1 MTATQASDR
10 RTQADNGQPSPAE
23 RVREWFTSGGL
34 KDRTALLLM
43 LIILLIVAMSAL
55 DMLGLT
61 RGDFNSDYLAATLI
75 AYVPLALLALA
86 ELFVITSGKGGIDL
100 SVGSM
105 VSLSGI
111 VFAMLFQQAGLP
123 LVVSIVLAVVFGGL
137 LGAFNG
143 VLSAYLGFPPL
154 ITTLATFYGYRS
166 IALVVSEQRPI
177 SGPEIS
183 EFYNAAKAIEL
194 PLIGQTLPLVPLGV
208 FTFLLPVA
216 VVAWFVLNRT
226 AYGRSLYA
234 IGTNDTAAEW
244 AGIDTRRTRMTAF
257 VTAGA
262 ISGLVGVYTVAQFA
276 SARPDA
282 GTSGGGM
289 ALPAITI
296 AVLGGVA
303 ITGGIDLS
311 VGSMVSLTGI
321 VFAMLY
327 QQVGLPLAVAVVLAV
342 AFGALLGAVNGF
354 LSAYLGFPPLIATLA
369 TFYGYRSIALVVSE
383 QRPISGPEISEFYSA
398 AKSIELPVIGGG
410 LPLVPLGVFTFL

>member
-303 ITGGIDLS
+303 ITGGIGRLS
-311 VGSMVSLTGI
+311 GVLLAALLI
-321 VFAMLY
+321 VWLNASILLVVPGNAGA
-327 QQVGLPLAVAVVLAV
+327 QAQLLALGLVLLGA
-342 AFGALLGAVNGF
+342 ALLGQFTLRRKRQAPPPTTVTTPLVTRGSTGARSTGTDGDAAPGSTQASTPG
-354 LSAYLGFPPLIATLA
+354 SAPDP
-369 TFYGYRSIALVVSE
+369 S
-383 QRPISGPEISEFYSA
+383 SGP
-398 AKSIELPVIGGG
+398 KQP
-410 LPLVPLGVFTFL
+410 

>member
-1 MTATQASDR
+1 MTAVK
-10 RTQADNGQPSPAE
+10 PAPRQQDDAQRGGPAA
-23 RVREWFTSGGL
+23 RVRDWFVSGGL
-34 KDRTALLLM
+34 KDRTVLLLV
-43 LIILLIVAMSAL
+43 LVILLVVVMSIL
-55 DMLGLT
+55 DAVGVT
-61 RGDFNSDYLAATLI
+61 RGDFNSDYLASSLI
-75 AYVPLALLALA
+75 GYVPLALLAIA
-86 ELFVITSGKGGIDL
+86 QLFVITSGRGGIDL

-123 LVVSIVLAVVFGGL
+123 IFVSIVLAVLFGAL

-143 VLSAYLGFPPL
+143 FLSAYLGFPPL

-216 VVAWFVLNRT
+216 VATWFVLNRT

-234 IGTNDTAAEW
+234 IGTNDTAAQW
-244 AGIDTRRTRMTAF
+244 AGIDTRRTRMAAF
-257 VTAGA
+257 VAAGA
-262 ISGLVGVYTVAQFA
+262 ISGFVGVYTVAQFA

-303 ITGGIDLS
+303 ITGGIGRLS
-311 VGSMVSLTGI
+311 GVLLAALLI
-321 VFAMLY
+321 VWLNASILIVVPGNDGA
-327 QQVGLPLAVAVVLAV
+327 QAQLLALGVV
-342 AFGALLGAVNGF
+342 LLGAALFGQF
-354 LSAYLGFPPLIATLA
+354 KLRRR
-369 TFYGYRSIALVVSE
+369 RSTPTPTPEVPVV
-383 QRPISGPEISEFYSA
+383 
-398 AKSIELPVIGGG
+398 KLP
-410 LPLVPLGVFTFL
+410 

>member
-1 MTATQASDR
+1 MTAVTPA
-10 RTQADNGQPSPAE
+10 PSQQVDPQSTGPKA
-23 RVREWFTSGGL
+23 RMRDWFAGGGL
-34 KDRTALLLM
+34 KDRTVLLLV
-43 LIILLIVAMSAL
+43 LVILLVVVMSIL
-55 DMLGLT
+55 DAIGLT
-61 RGDFNSDYLAATLI
+61 RAEFNSDYLASSLI
-75 AYVPLALLALA
+75 GYVPLALLAIA
-86 ELFVITSGKGGIDL
+86 QLFVITSGKGGIDL

-123 LVVSIVLAVVFGGL
+123 IFVSIVLAVLFGAL

-143 VLSAYLGFPPL
+143 FLSAYLGFPPL

-166 IALVVSEQRPI
+166 IALVVSDQKPI

-194 PLIGQTLPLVPLGV
+194 PVIGQSLPLVPLGV

-216 VVAWFVLNRT
+216 VITWFLLNRT

-234 IGTNDTAAEW
+234 IGTNDTAAQW
-244 AGIDTRRTRMTAF
+244 AGIDTRRTRMAAF
-257 VTAGA
+257 VAAGA
-262 ISGLVGVYTVAQFA
+262 ISGFVGVYTVAQFA

-303 ITGGIDLS
+303 ITGGIGRLS
-311 VGSMVSLTGI
+311 GVLLAALLIVWLNASILIVVPGNAGAQAQLLALGI
-321 VFAMLY
+321 V
-327 QQVGLPLAVAVVLAV
+327 
-342 AFGALLGAVNGF
+342 LLGAALFGQ
-354 LSAYLGFPPLIATLA
+354 LRLGRRRSSAPPTTAVP
-369 TFYGYRSIALVVSE
+369 VV
-383 QRPISGPEISEFYSA
+383 
-398 AKSIELPVIGGG
+398 KSP
-410 LPLVPLGVFTFL
+410 